1 MRQRERIHETAYR
14 SRSGEPLERATEALV
29 TVPSGAAEM
38 ETTTVPWRPRE
49 RAKDG

>member
-1 MRQRERIHETAYR
+1 
-14 SRSGEPLERATEALV
+14 V